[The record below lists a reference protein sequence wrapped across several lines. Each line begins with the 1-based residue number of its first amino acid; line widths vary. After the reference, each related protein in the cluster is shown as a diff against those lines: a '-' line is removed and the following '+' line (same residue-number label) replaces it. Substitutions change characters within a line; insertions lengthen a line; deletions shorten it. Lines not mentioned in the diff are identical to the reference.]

1 MKNEKRVIGEVDFSE
16 LINARPETAIVHHE
30 IEYVQNPWHSTKPLI
45 AVDRDK
51 RTAVETNYRSAEE
64 VLWQL

>member
-1 MKNEKRVIGEVDFSE
+1 MKKKRVISEVDFNS
-16 LINARPETAIVHHE
+16 LIIERPETVIFHHG
-30 IEYVQNPWHSTKPLI
+30 IEYVQNPFHSTKPLI
-45 AVDRDK
+45 AVDRNK